1 MSKIDDI
8 AADLTQT
15 SADLAAIKTGIAN
28 LSGPLQAQIADLQA
42 QVAALVAGDVLTESQ
57 LDALVTSAEAVKTS
71 ADEVLAVVTPP
82 AV

>member
-8 AADLTQT
+8 ADDLAQT

-42 QVAALVAGDVLTESQ
+42 QVAALIAGNVLTEDQ
-57 LDALVTSAEAVKTS
+57 LSGLVTTAEAVKVS
-71 ADEVLAVVTPP
+71 ADEVLATVTPP
-82 AV
+82 AA